1 MNRLQGDGV
10 PAVPNPSQR
19 FVVLVRLP
27 PVDRLQVLRLQ
38 RDPIAGRDPGRGSG
52 TRVVVCPVIR
62 RRLQL
67 VVVGIG
73 GDDDARFRNV
83 SRRSGCLAKFN
94 SFSYLLGYTTG

>member
-1 MNRLQGDGV
+1 MEGGKKTQLIFPINFVFVPEFYQMNRLQWDGV

-52 TRVVVCPVIR
+52 TRVVVCPVI
-62 RRLQL
+62 
-67 VVVGIG
+67 
-73 GDDDARFRNV
+73 
-83 SRRSGCLAKFN
+83 
-94 SFSYLLGYTTG
+94 